1 MADDSAKVAVRKA
14 AARSRVTNGSSLGAM
29 DGRSRWAR
37 RLRDL
42 IELYSNDLGGD
53 EGLSS
58 MQRSIIRRAATL
70 TVELERAEDGFAT
83 TGSADAAALHAYQ
96 TTANSLRR
104 ILETLGLQGK
114 HVPKQA
120 AEVQRSIEG
129 WKAVRSVQKGMDDTS
144 MAIAFGPAD
153 YDKAR
158 RLLFAMNK
166 HINEDGALPAELAAI
181 AVKLGL
187 AELVEGDE

>member
-1 MADDSAKVAVRKA
+1 
-14 AARSRVTNGSSLGAM
+14 M

-114 HVPKQA
+114 HLPKQA

-129 WKAVRSVQKGMDDTS
+129 WKSVRAVQAS
-144 MAIAFGPAD
+144 MTDSDRALAYGQDD
-153 YDKAR
+153 YDRAR

-166 HINEDGALPAELAAI
+166 HIEQDGALPPELAAI

-187 AELVEGDE
+187 AEMVEDGE